1 MIRSKIYSGSIL
13 VLGIVQLIESI
24 AFSIPFSYFPNYAI
38 SLGASVAS
46 IGLFTSSFMLAMAV
60 LSPKLGVLSDR
71 VGRKKILLCGLLGD
85 IVLGIL
91 TGLAPNWIW
100 LLLIRVLNGAASAA
114 AMLPAQA
121 LLIDV
126 VSEDRRGE
134 ASGFVMA
141 MGMIGRSV
149 GPVFGGSIQWMA
161 HSFGLSLLDSYRVP
175 YFVDSIFAALA
186 LVLVAYKISEPKRVV
201 KLPTSLS

>member
-85 IVLGIL
+85 VVLGIL

-121 LLIDV
+121 LLK
-126 VSEDRRGE
+126 
-134 ASGFVMA
+134 M
-141 MGMIGRSV
+141 
-149 GPVFGGSIQWMA
+149 
-161 HSFGLSLLDSYRVP
+161 
-175 YFVDSIFAALA
+175 
-186 LVLVAYKISEPKRVV
+186 
-201 KLPTSLS
+201 